1 MKWNIDDLP
10 VFVAVAEMRGVT
22 GAAKRLSMP
31 KSTVSRTLSR
41 LENDLEVRL
50 FNRNTREFNLTAEGV
65 VLFQHAQVVMDHV
78 KATDE
83 AVAGL
88 RHTPSGAL
96 KVSMP
101 MAFSRHIIGGKLVD
115 FTHRYP
121 EVTIQL
127 MVTPHSVN
135 LMREDLDLAFVVGL
149 PENSDV
155 VAKKILASPLI
166 WVASQSYANK
176 HKLSSGL
183 AELQAHLLY
192 CERRYQIPDLPVR
205 TSEGR
210 HLLDMSQLMSVND
223 PLILKQ
229 IITDGGGVSLL
240 PQIYCQDEL
249 QAGSLVTLFQD
260 VQTDERAEVYALMP
274 SLRLQPQKARLFIEF
289 VEEIVADENK
299 SYNSQQLSQ

>member
-22 GAAKRLSMP
+22 GAAKRLNMP

-50 FNRNTREFNLTAEGV
+50 FNRNTREFHLTAEGV

-101 MAFSRHIIGGKLVD
+101 MAFSRHIIGGQLVE
-115 FTHRYP
+115 FTKRYP
-121 EVTIQL
+121 EVRVQL

-149 PENSDV
+149 PDNSDV
-155 VAKKILASPLI
+155 VAKKILTSPLI
-166 WVASQSYANK
+166 WVASQDYAQQNQLETG
-176 HKLSSGL
+176 LSD
-183 AELQAHLLY
+183 LQAHLLY
-192 CERRYQIPDLPVR
+192 CERRYQLPDLQLR
-205 TSEGR
+205 DQNGR
-210 HLLDMSQLMSVND
+210 HALDMSDLMSVND

-229 IITDGGGVSLL
+229 IIADGGGVSLL
-240 PQIYCQDEL
+240 PKIYCQDEL
-249 QAGSLVTLFQD
+249 QSGTLVELFHD

-289 VEEIVADENK
+289 VEEIVATIG
-299 SYNSQQLSQ
+299 QP

>member
-22 GAAKRLSMP
+22 GAAKRLNMP

-41 LENDLEVRL
+41 LETDIDVRL
-50 FNRNTREFNLTAEGV
+50 FNRNTREFHLTAEGV

-101 MAFSRHIIGGKLVD
+101 MAFSRHIIGGKLVA
-115 FTHRYP
+115 FTERYP
-121 EVTIQL
+121 QVRVQL

-155 VAKKILASPLI
+155 VAKKILTSPLI
-166 WVASQSYANK
+166 WVASQSYA
-176 HKLSSGL
+176 HQHQLDTGL
-183 AELQAHLLY
+183 ADLQAHLLY
-192 CERRYQIPDLPVR
+192 CERRYQLPNLQLR
-205 TSEGR
+205 DHNGR
-210 HLLDMSQLMSVND
+210 HVLDMSHLMSVND

-229 IITDGGGVSLL
+229 IISDGGGVTLL
-240 PQIYCQDEL
+240 PKIYCQDEL
-249 QAGSLVTLFQD
+249 QSGTLVELFQD

-289 VEEIVADENK
+289 VEEIVATID
-299 SYNSQQLSQ
+299 QP

>member
-1 MKWNIDDLP
+1 MKWNTNDLP

-41 LENDLEVRL
+41 LETDLEVRL
-50 FNRNTREFNLTAEGV
+50 FNRNTREFHLTAEGV

-88 RHTPSGAL
+88 RHIPSGAL

-101 MAFSRHIIGGKLVD
+101 MAFSRHVMGAHLVA
-115 FTHRYP
+115 FSQRFP
-121 EVTIQL
+121 EIRLQL

-135 LMREDLDLAFVVGL
+135 LMREDLDLAFVVGM
-149 PENSDV
+149 PNNSDV
-155 VAKKILASPLI
+155 VAKKILSSELI
-166 WVASQSYANK
+166 WVTAPCYKAA
-176 HKLSSGL
+176 HKFDDTVENLRP
-183 AELQAHLLY
+183 HLLY
-192 CERRYQIPDLPVR
+192 CEKRYQVPDFSVR
-205 TSEGR
+205 DKNGR
-210 HLLDMSQLMSVND
+210 QLVNQGDLMSVND

-229 IITDGGGVSLL
+229 IMQDGGGVGLL
-240 PQIYCQDEL
+240 PEIYCQKEL
-249 QAGSLVTLFQD
+249 QSGDLVQICNGIKSE
-260 VQTDERAEVYALMP
+260 ERAEIYALMP

-289 VEEIVADENK
+289 VEETVAQIK
-299 SYNSQQLSQ
+299 LKTALS

>member
-1 MKWNIDDLP
+1 
-10 VFVAVAEMRGVT
+10 
-22 GAAKRLSMP
+22 MP

-41 LENDLEVRL
+41 LETDLEVRL

-65 VLFQHAQVVMDHV
+65 VLFQHAQVVIDHV

-88 RHTPSGAL
+88 RHRPSGAL

-101 MAFSRHIIGGKLVD
+101 MAFSRHIIGGHLVA
-115 FTHRYP
+115 FGKRYP
-121 EVTIQL
+121 EVSLQL

-149 PENSDV
+149 PEQSEV

-166 WVASQSYANK
+166 WVTSKAYAESNRLGTSIEDLK
-176 HKLSSGL
+176 P
-183 AELQAHLLY
+183 HLLY
-192 CERRYQIPDLPVR
+192 CERRYLLPDLRVR
-205 TSEGR
+205 SAEGR
-210 HLLDMSQLMSVND
+210 QEIDMSKLMSVND

-229 IITDGGGVSLL
+229 ITLDGGGISLL
-240 PQIYCQDEL
+240 PQIYCQQEL
-249 QAGSLVTLFQD
+249 QSGDLLQVFSTIQS
-260 VQTDERAEVYALMP
+260 DERAEVYALMP

-289 VEEIVADENK
+289 VEEIVQQAVTLSAGGRRDINQGNK
-299 SYNSQQLSQ
+299 IG

>member
-10 VFVAVAEMRGVT
+10 VFIAVAEMHGVT
-22 GAAKRLSMP
+22 GAAKRLNMP

-41 LENDLEVRL
+41 LETDLEVRL

-65 VLFQHAQVVMDHV
+65 VLFQHAQVVIDHV

-88 RHTPSGAL
+88 RHRPSGAL

-101 MAFSRHIIGGKLVD
+101 MAFSRHIIGGHLVA
-115 FTHRYP
+115 FGERYP
-121 EVTIQL
+121 EVTLQL

-149 PENSDV
+149 PEQSEV

-166 WVASQSYANK
+166 WVAAKSYAEDRQ
-176 HKLSSGL
+176 LGTSL
-183 AELQAHLLY
+183 DELKPHLLY
-192 CERRYQIPDLPVR
+192 CERRYQIPDLKVK
-205 TSEGR
+205 SQEGR
-210 HLLDMSQLMSVND
+210 QELDTSKLMSVND

-229 IITDGGGVSLL
+229 IILDGGGISLL
-240 PQIYCQDEL
+240 PQIYCRKEL
-249 QAGSLVTLFQD
+249 QSGELIEVFTDIQS
-260 VQTDERAEVYALMP
+260 DERAEVYALMP

-289 VEEIVADENK
+289 VEEIVSDAITD
-299 SYNSQQLSQ
+299 SG